1 MGNCISK
8 INKDHFFAFEELLK
22 NDILLSGR
30 MMRLALDWGTKRT
43 CMGVYSIKKAILY
56 SETLAPL
63 QTESWW
69 RNIFKRVRCIIKNLR
84 CSMTKGTP

>member
-8 INKDHFFAFEELLK
+8 TLKDHFFAFEEFLK
-22 NDILLSGR
+22 NDILLSGG

-43 CMGVYSIKKAILY
+43 CMGVYSIKKAMLY

-63 QTESWW
+63 QTGAW
-69 RNIFKRVRCIIKNLR
+69 
-84 CSMTKGTP
+84 